1 MGKLLFFAII
11 IVLFYWM
18 LRDKFPTKSKEEKDE
33 ETALL
38 TDATEELVCCE
49 HCGVHVQEDQSVAI
63 DGKFF
68 CSDEHYQ
75 QYLDL
80 QP

>member
-11 IVLFYWM
+11 IVLFYWL
-18 LRDKFPTKSKEEKDE
+18 LRDKFPTKNIEKKDE

-38 TDATEELVCCE
+38 TDETEELVCCE
-49 HCGVHVQEDQSVAI
+49 YCGVHVQEDQSVAV

-68 CSDEHYQ
+68 CSDEHFQ
-75 QYLDL
+75 QYLDS

>member
-1 MGKLLFFAII
+1 MCKLLFFAII
-11 IVLFYWM
+11 IVLFYWIFK
-18 LRDKFPTKSKEEKDE
+18 DKFPTKNKEENEE
-33 ETALL
+33 ETELL
-38 TDATEELVCCE
+38 TDTAEEMVCCE
-49 HCGVHVQEDQSVAI
+49 HCGTHVQEDQSVAM

-75 QYLDL
+75 QYLDS